1 MTTVALCFATFLVTF
16 VLAFLLGVAAG
27 GKMEIRKAVR
37 EAGFTPDS
45 AKLYGRA
52 VRILRRLHG
61 LTELDGDLAADILSP
76 ASRRLVADWLDD
88 HRKLVEQGKGGP
100 AAHTTGQATP

>member
-52 VRILRRLHG
+52 VRI
-61 LTELDGDLAADILSP
+61 P
-76 ASRRLVADWLDD
+76 
-88 HRKLVEQGKGGP
+88 
-100 AAHTTGQATP
+100 ATPPRAH